1 MAAAWL
7 KALKELSRRPPS
19 DEELDRFVKEIIDE
33 KLARATVLVLAA
45 HLEQALRNFLKS
57 RMINLSRTEEE
68 ALFERDAPL
77 STFSKLIRV
86 AHAFGM
92 IDVAFRRECDCIREI
107 RNAFAHAPGPID
119 FETPEIKTACLLL
132 TKYYDVTEEFDI
144 DPDHPRALYM
154 GSVMRIALLLIKARQ
169 NPQTEFPLSLND

>member
-19 DEELDRFVKEIIDE
+19 AEDIDHLAEGLIDE
-33 KLARATVLVLAA
+33 KRDRATVLVLAVS
-45 HLEQALRNFLKS
+45 LEEALRSFLKS
-57 RMINLSRTEEE
+57 RMIKLNRTEEE

-86 AHAFGM
+86 AYAFGM
-92 IDVAFRRECDCIREI
+92 IDVDFRRECDCIREI
-107 RNAFAHAPGPID
+107 RNAFAHAPGAID

-132 TKYYDVTEEFDI
+132 TKYFDAFEGFDI
-144 DPDHPRALYM
+144 DPDHPRAFYI
-154 GSVMRIALLLIKARQ
+154 GSAVRMANLLIKARQ
-169 NPQTEFPLSLND
+169 NPQTALSLSLND

>member
-1 MAAAWL
+1 MAASWL

-19 DEELDRFVKEIIDE
+19 DEDVDRFAEEISDE
-33 KLARATVLVLAA
+33 KRDRATALVLAA
-45 HLEQALRNFLKS
+45 HLEEALRNFLKS

-92 IDVAFRRECDCIREI
+92 IDVAFRREFDRIREI
-107 RNAFAHAPGPID
+107 RNAFAHAAGAVD

-132 TKYYDVTEEFDI
+132 TKYYDAFEGFDI
-144 DPDHPRALYM
+144 DPDHPRAFYI
-154 GSVMRIALLLIKARQ
+154 GSSTRIALLLIEARQ
-169 NPQTEFPLSLND
+169 NSQTKLPLSLKD